1 MQAANRN
8 HMKRLLDGSNPV
20 NAEDRKRKKVSKTVM
35 SEKQKE
41 LFKSIVDELPG
52 MDERGKG
59 YFLGY
64 AEAMAAQKEN
74 KEKKEKLDK
83 EEE

>member
-1 MQAANRN
+1 
-8 HMKRLLDGSNPV
+8 
-20 NAEDRKRKKVSKTVM
+20 M

-64 AEAMAAQKEN
+64 AEAMAAQEG
-74 KEKKEKLDK
+74 KKERRED
-83 EEE
+83 EESKRTE

>member
-1 MQAANRN
+1 
-8 HMKRLLDGSNPV
+8 
-20 NAEDRKRKKVSKTVM
+20 M

-64 AEAMAAQKEN
+64 AEAMAAQEEKQSKKE
-74 KEKKEKLDK
+74 EKEKLDGS
-83 EEE
+83 ENQTV

>member
-1 MQAANRN
+1 
-8 HMKRLLDGSNPV
+8 
-20 NAEDRKRKKVSKTVM
+20 M

-64 AEAMAAQKEN
+64 AEAMAAQEEKQGEKE
-74 KEKKEKLDK
+74 ESDK
-83 EEE
+83 ED

>member
-1 MQAANRN
+1 MGVSTAN
-8 HMKRLLDGSNPV
+8 
-20 NAEDRKRKKVSKTVM
+20 M

-64 AEAMAAQKEN
+64 AEAMAAQE
-74 KEKKEKLDK
+74 EKKERREG
-83 EEE
+83 EESKKAG

>member
-1 MQAANRN
+1 
-8 HMKRLLDGSNPV
+8 
-20 NAEDRKRKKVSKTVM
+20 M
-35 SEKQKE
+35 SEKQKK

-64 AEAMAAQKEN
+64 AEAMAAQE
-74 KEKKEKLDK
+74 EKKERREG
-83 EEE
+83 EESKKAG